1 MTVSDPRSDPR
12 STPRS
17 SPRSDRRSGRV
28 PDRRTGPLL
37 LAAQLVFNI
46 GFYAVV
52 PFLAIHLR
60 DDLGVAAGGIAL
72 ALALRTFGQQ
82 GLFVLGGAL
91 ADRIGPVPVILI
103 GIAVRVL
110 GYLGLALADG
120 YPAVLV
126 AAAVTGVGGALF
138 SPALQSL
145 LASVAAPAAGPTAG
159 PTAGPAAG
167 PTAVL
172 APVPSA
178 APVAVESA
186 DPVDPAERSG
196 RRTRAFAL
204 LVLTGEL
211 GAAIGPVLG
220 AALLGFGFAMV
231 AAGGAAVFTVI
242 GVVLALTLPR
252 SVHPGRPD
260 PTAGRPER
268 PGWRCALADRR
279 FLAFC
284 LAGGT
289 FLLAY
294 HQLSLALPLQAA
306 AALGPAA
313 AARLVA
319 AAFVIAAVLLIVGQ
333 LPIVALVRQW
343 PARLVLPL
351 GFACVAAGFV
361 VVALALGAGVGDPSA
376 ALLTMVGLLTVGQLL
391 IGPRSMDLVA
401 TFAGEGPSG
410 AYFGLYATAGGVLTL
425 LGSLPVGH
433 LLDVAPLAAWW
444 LLAALPAAAAAG
456 LAVLLRAVPAEPA
469 ARR

>member
-120 YPAVLV
+120 YPAVLA

-145 LASVAAPAAGPTAG
+145 LASVAAPAAGP
-159 PTAGPAAG
+159 AAG
-167 PTAVL
+167 PTA
-172 APVPSA
+172 VPSA

-220 AALLGFGFAMV
+220 AALLGFGFATV

-252 SVHPGRPD
+252 SVHRGRPD

-333 LPIVALVRQW
+333 LPVVALVRRW